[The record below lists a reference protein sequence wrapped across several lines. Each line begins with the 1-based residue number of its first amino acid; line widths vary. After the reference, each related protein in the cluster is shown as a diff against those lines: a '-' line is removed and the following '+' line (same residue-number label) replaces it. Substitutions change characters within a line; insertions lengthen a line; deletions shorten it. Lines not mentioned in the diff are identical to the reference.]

1 MLVNTKV
8 LLEKAMKLKYAVP
21 HFNINNLEWAKYIL
35 EEAQANNS
43 PVILGVSEGASKY
56 MGGYITISNMIK
68 GLIIDLNITVPVAL
82 HLDHGSTVSACFKA
96 IDAGFTSIM
105 IDGSKFDLATN
116 IKMVNEV
123 INYTKGQTI
132 EAEVGHIGGTEE
144 DLTNNIAY
152 AKTEDCLTLV
162 KNTNIDSLAPA
173 LGSVHGIYKGLPQLD
188 FKRMKEIKQKTKL
201 PLVLH
206 GGTGIPDD
214 LIKKAIN
221 NGICKININTELQ
234 IVWSNEIKKFI
245 SNNDKIYDPRKII
258 SSGQQEIKKV
268 VKAKI
273 ILFGSQNK
281 A

>member
-1 MLVNTKV
+1 
-8 LLEKAMKLKYAVP
+8 
-21 HFNINNLEWAKYIL
+21 
-35 EEAQANNS
+35 
-43 PVILGVSEGASKY
+43 
-56 MGGYITISNMIK
+56 
-68 GLIIDLNITVPVAL
+68 
-82 HLDHGSTVSACFKA
+82 
-96 IDAGFTSIM
+96 SIM

-188 FKRMKEIKQKTKL
+188 FNRMKEIKQKTKL